1 MGKGQSKEMIEKIG
15 DFKRKIGA
23 ERIILFGSYARG
35 DFDEDSDVDLLLV
48 SKKFR
53 KKDFH
58 RRFEGLWLKWDLD
71 LPVDFIPYTP
81 EEFEKLKRRVSIVSE
96 ALREGIEI

>member
-1 MGKGQSKEMIEKIG
+1 MGKGPDAELIQKVTA
-15 DFKRKIGA
+15 FKDKIGA
-23 ERIILFGSYARG
+23 EKIIVFGSFARG
-35 DFDEDSDVDLLLV
+35 DFGEHSDVDLLLV

-53 KKDFH
+53 KKNF
-58 RRFEGLWLKWDLD
+58 RERFRGLWLKWDHD

-81 EEFEKLKRRVSIVSE
+81 EEFEKLRKRVSIVSE